1 MTHNLHHVVISQLPK
16 PSEKLWEHVRSISWT
31 ITWTHSR
38 HSTGF
43 LQGLKAPMPHLSVFI
58 RVSGYASAPLS
69 CHAKQS
75 HSLHG
80 RQGWPTPNCD
90 LYPRRRVLSVLF
102 GTRHITAQTNKPIKT
117 KLLQNT
123 KRLISSDGHRPTDTA
138 VLWRQ
143 HPRMSCQSSWP
154 LPGPLFALRIVV
166 WTCHRRLYRAIPTC
180 IGSYLVLRVTDEL
193 HWMTASLICVT
204 ICIDFYRSVL
214 AKLLRATCQCQ
225 PTPSVS
231 QELRCA
237 RAMFA
242 MSTFPWTKIVKSCR
256 VQVQLLR

>member
-1 MTHNLHHVVISQLPK
+1 MTYNLHHVVISQLPK

-38 HSTGF
+38 HSPGF

-58 RVSGYASAPLS
+58 RVSGYVSAPLS

-117 KLLQNT
+117 KLLQNIKKT
-123 KRLISSDGHRPTDTA
+123 DFIRWSSSNRH
-138 VLWRQ
+138 
-143 HPRMSCQSSWP
+143 CSSLTSAP
-154 LPGPLFALRIVV
+154 ENELPEQLTFARSFVR
-166 WTCHRRLYRAIPTC
+166 TENC
-180 IGSYLVLRVTDEL
+180 
-193 HWMTASLICVT
+193 SLNM
-204 ICIDFYRSVL
+204 
-214 AKLLRATCQCQ
+214 
-225 PTPSVS
+225 P
-231 QELRCA
+231 
-237 RAMFA
+237 
-242 MSTFPWTKIVKSCR
+242 
-256 VQVQLLR
+256 